1 MNSVIFQI
9 IVFTIFLI
17 NVVVGGPEE
26 AEGVKY
32 ANKCEGN
39 LVFQYKIL

>member
-1 MNSVIFQI
+1 MNFIIFEI

-17 NVVVGGPEE
+17 NVAIGGPEE

-39 LVFQYKIL
+39 YQLH